1 MNSVISY
8 IDNVDTLNKIVEL
21 TLHAK
26 TRESLFDD
34 VMKETRERVSTLL
47 KHANDNL
54 DKQALKQLG
63 DELLKRQHERYCQR
77 IANT

>member
-34 VMKETRERVSTLL
+34 VMKETGERVSTLL
-47 KHANDNL
+47 KDANNNL

-63 DELLKRQHERYCQR
+63 DELLRRQHERYCQR
-77 IANT
+77 IANI

>member
-47 KHANDNL
+47 KDANDNL

>member
-34 VMKETRERVSTLL
+34 VMKETGERVSTLL
-47 KHANDNL
+47 KDANNNL

-63 DELLKRQHERYCQR
+63 DELLRRQHERYCQR
-77 IANT
+77 IANR